1 MNAKNRN
8 TNDRSV
14 NTNVKRANI
23 LLLALLLSGCNT
35 MRKGDSGDVS
45 KNAPVFI
52 RSPAS
57 VAAEKKQEAPKL
69 YSFNTEP
76 LVIMKEADLNM
87 LVERAKTNVPGTNNE
102 KLNES
107 APNNEKVND
116 ILLNKPEE
124 VRPVAVTKD
133 LQVQTVGISPFV
145 QEQTVGDSKRSALA
159 NLLLFISVAS
169 AVFGFVFLAAKF
181 FVFPHIFRE
190 AAPTTFP
197 APKNKENKV

>member
-1 MNAKNRN
+1 MNAKKRN

-14 NTNVKRANI
+14 NTNVKQANI

-35 MRKGDSGDVS
+35 MRKTDSGEVS
-45 KNAPVFI
+45 RNAPVFI

-102 KLNES
+102 KLNEP

-124 VRPVAVTKD
+124 VRPVAVTSD
-133 LQVQTVGISPFV
+133 LQVQTVGVSPFL
-145 QEQTVGDSKRSALA
+145 QEQTVVESRRAAFGTILYHLA
-159 NLLLFISVAS
+159 VGTIA
-169 AVFGFVFLAAKF
+169 FGFLMLVKKF
-181 FVFPHIFRE
+181 FFASRE
-190 AAPTTFP
+190 TPAATTFP
-197 APKNKENKV
+197 APKTKENKV

>member
-1 MNAKNRN
+1 MNAKKRN
-8 TNDRSV
+8 TNDQGV

-35 MRKGDSGDVS
+35 FRKADSSDVS

-57 VAAEKKQEAPKL
+57 VAADKKPEVPRL

-76 LVIMKEADLNM
+76 LVIMKETDLNR
-87 LVERAKTNVPGTNNE
+87 LVERAKTNVPGTDNE
-102 KLNES
+102 KVNEP

-116 ILLNKPEE
+116 ILLNKAEE
-124 VRPVAVTKD
+124 VRPVAVTSD

-145 QEQTVGDSKRSALA
+145 QEQTVVENRRSAFATILSYLA
-159 NLLLFISVAS
+159 VA
-169 AVFGFVFLAAKF
+169 AIAFGFLTLVKKF
-181 FVFPHIFRE
+181 FFAPRE
-190 AAPTTFP
+190 TPAATTFP
-197 APKNKENKV
+197 APKTKEDKV